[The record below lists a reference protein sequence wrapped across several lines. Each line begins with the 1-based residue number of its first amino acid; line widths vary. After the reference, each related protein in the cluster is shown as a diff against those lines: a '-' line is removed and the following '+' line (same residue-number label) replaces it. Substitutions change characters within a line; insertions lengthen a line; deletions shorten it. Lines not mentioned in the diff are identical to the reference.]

1 VKALAQTVRA
11 LTSSLQCRA
20 YLITD
25 EKSRTAAVVDA
36 RFDWAPRILDELR
49 KEGLDLKYAIDT
61 HTHADHL
68 SGSERLRNL
77 TGCKVVMSGAT
88 RSKVPDVLAR
98 DDDEFSLGELSLHFL
113 HTPGHTPD
121 SMCVR
126 IGNALITGDTL
137 FIGGSARTDFMGGS
151 AAALFDSFRRIEALG
166 EDTEV
171 HPGHDYNRKLVS
183 TIGEELRTNSAF
195 RERDKRALIARLDVP
210 GPLPNNMAEMLSFN
224 MRAGLAESSIVR
236 AREMNALGVPGR
248 DYTLVDVRNPD
259 EFAAG
264 RIEGAYALPLPEVNF
279 RLHELDQSKRPLL
292 FVCKAGIRATLAM
305 MAARKAGL
313 SECLLLE
320 GGMEAYAVAKL
331 PMIADQGT
339 PKVIA
344 TASTGPA
351 AACAAGGCAAP
362 SDAHTWTDW
371 VI

>member
-1 VKALAQTVRA
+1 MKTALQTVRA
-11 LTSSLQCRA
+11 LTPSIACRA
-20 YLITD
+20 YLIAD
-25 EKSRTAAVVDA
+25 EKTRTAAVVDA

-49 KEGLDLKYAIDT
+49 REGLTLKFAIDT

-77 TGCKVVMSGAT
+77 TGCRVVMSGAT
-88 RSKVPDVLAR
+88 KSKVADLLAR
-98 DDDEFSLGELSLHFL
+98 DDEELALGDQVLHFL

-121 SMCVR
+121 SMC
-126 IGNALITGDTL
+126 IKTGNALLTGDTL

-151 AAALFDSFRRIEALG
+151 AASLFDSFRRLEALG
-166 EDTEV
+166 AQTEI
-171 HPGHDYNRKLVS
+171 HPGHDYNQKLVS
-183 TIGEELRTNSAF
+183 TIGEELRSNAAF
-195 RERDKRALIARLDVP
+195 RERDKRALVARLDVP
-210 GPLPNNMAEMLSFN
+210 GPLPNNMAEMLAFN
-224 MRAGLAESSIVR
+224 TRAGLAESVIVQPR
-236 AREMNALGVPGR
+236 DIKSLGVPGR
-248 DYTLVDVRNPD
+248 DFTLVDVRNSD

-264 RIEGAYALPLPEVNF
+264 RVEGAYAIPLPEVNF
-279 RLHELDQSKRPLL
+279 RLHELDGKKRPLL

-313 SECLLLE
+313 TECLLME
-320 GGMEAYAVAKL
+320 GGMEAYAAAKL
-331 PMIADQGT
+331 PMVSDKGT

-344 TASTGPA
+344 PAGTGPA